1 MKSLYYLLTHLS
13 INIPMC
19 CSSDDAA
26 SNYWSL
32 NGFKITFT
40 CIHNLCSIMFNDL
53 CKRLKDLSDVFACRD
68 LGESSL
74 PPDMWGTAKELT
86 LLLRCCIVSLNLLGS
101 DQSLLFQK
109 CQVLLTILSGFCSQ
123 HLSGKNE
130 KNAISFKKS
139 VSCGHTC
146 SEGGYATSISE
157 DFVASFH
164 FIEPSDPFLPVS
176 CSLLEVIQTILEF
189 LLSVALKYID

>member
-1 MKSLYYLLTHLS
+1 M
-13 INIPMC
+13 PMC
-19 CSSDDAA
+19 CSSDVAA

-32 NGFKITFT
+32 NGFKITFSGL
-40 CIHNLCSIMFNDL
+40 HNLCSTMFDVL
-53 CKRLKDLSDVFACRD
+53 CKRVKDLSDVFACRD

-74 PPDMWGTAKELT
+74 HSNMWDTAKELT
-86 LLLRCCIVSLNLLGS
+86 LLLRCCIVSLNLLAS

-109 CQVLLTILSGFCSQ
+109 CQVLLAILRRFCSQ
-123 HLSGKNE
+123 GLGGGNN
-130 KNAISFKKS
+130 KNAISFKQS
-139 VSCGHTC
+139 VSCGRTC

-176 CSLLEVIQTILEF
+176 CSLLEVIQTIVEF
-189 LLSVALKYID
+189 LIIVALGIF